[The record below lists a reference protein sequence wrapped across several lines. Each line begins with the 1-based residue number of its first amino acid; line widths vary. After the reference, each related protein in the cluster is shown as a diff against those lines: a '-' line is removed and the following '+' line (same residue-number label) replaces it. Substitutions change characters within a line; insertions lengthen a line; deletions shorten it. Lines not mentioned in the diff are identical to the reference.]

1 MAEPLVYAGRAEEAV
16 SLVKTAIRLNPRH
29 PGWYWWNLGWAQY
42 YAEQYEEALTSLRRW
57 TNPPNGLRRTLAPVL
72 VRLGRIDEARAVI
85 KEYLE
90 KDPDYSLEILASTH
104 ARRHKNKEYLERMTE
119 DLRTAG
125 IPE

>member
-1 MAEPLVYAGRAEEAV
+1 
-16 SLVKTAIRLNPRH
+16 
-29 PGWYWWNLGWAQY
+29 
-42 YAEQYEEALTSLRRW
+42 
-57 TNPPNGLRRTLAPVL
+57 
-72 VRLGRIDEARAVI
+72 VI